1 MASVTTTLKML
12 DAMTPVMKNVAT
24 SINLTLSAMQDM
36 QKSMNKSFNTKS
48 VEAARKSIRQA
59 EASIKKLA
67 QEIENAKRRQ
77 EKFNQEV
84 RRGSKNISELGKNVL
99 VAFGAYSVLRQANSL
114 LGDMIK
120 RGINF
125 HALIQSSEIAFT
137 TMLGS
142 AEKAKKIIDDLY
154 SFALTTPF
162 QFPDL
167 LVAGRNLI
175 AFGMDARNVIPVL
188 KSIGDAAAATGGG
201 SAALNAIADA
211 FGAIQAS
218 GRLSMQEINRLSAHG
233 IPALQILANQAG
245 VSAEQMR
252 KAISAGA
259 IDANT
264 AIAAL
269 VTGIQE
275 GTSGIAGETSKMGG
289 MMINLKGTWEGAIDS
304 LKAAWRNA
312 GTEITEQHFVKLID
326 GVRWLTDVVRKI
338 PDVVGPVVDFLVMSA
353 QWIAEHY
360 AMLEP
365 ILYFLIGLFG
375 VLTFVIMGNI
385 AAWLGLN
392 AALLA
397 NPFFWIATLIAGLI
411 IWLIKLWKTNDEF
424 AIALVR
430 TWHNILNF
438 FDRIPAY
445 FWSFAEF
452 MMRPF
457 QWWAEKIGDIYDA
470 VINGIIKG
478 INTVLKLVNKITGSS
493 YELQAEFSIK
503 RVADAA
509 MLAVEAKR
517 NEAFRKALEKEQERE
532 RELQKFIDKR
542 QAKRLEAEA
551 AEAEKQRRRESVDY
565 TMTESMIGALNNLK
579 NLQFEDLEKV
589 NKVDSVGRI
598 EDTVEISSEDLK
610 MMRELAE
617 INAIQNFVTLQPSVN
632 LTHTGNIM
640 NGYDIETIKERITAS
655 LMEDI
660 AASAKQVL
668 NV

>member
-1 MASVTTTLKML
+1 MATVTSTLKMI
-12 DAMTPVMKNVAT
+12 DSMTPVLKSVT
-24 SINLTLSAMQDM
+24 SSINLTISAMRDM
-36 QKSMNKSFNTKS
+36 QGTMGKSFDSKAID
-48 VEAARKSIRQA
+48 AARKSVQRAEVAIR
-59 EASIKKLA
+59 EMTT
-67 QEIENAKRRQ
+67 EIERAEKTQNNLNNA
-77 EKFNQEV
+77 V
-84 RRGSKNISELGKNVL
+84 SRGTKGIEEFARGVLSAVGAFYALNKAKEL
-99 VAFGAYSVLRQANSL
+99 FS
-114 LGDMIK
+114 DMVK

-137 TMLGS
+137 TMLGN
-142 AEKAKKIIDDLY
+142 AEKAKNMIDDLY

-201 SAALNAIADA
+201 STALNSIADA

-245 VSAEQMR
+245 VSAEEMR

-275 GTSGIAGETSKMGG
+275 GTSGIAGETAKMGG

-312 GTEITEQHFVKLID
+312 GAEITEQHFTKLID
-326 GVRWLTDVVRKI
+326 GVRWLTDVVRQI
-338 PDVVGPVVDFLVMSA
+338 PNVVGPVVDFLVMAA
-353 QWIAEHY
+353 QWVTEHWS
-360 AMLEP
+360 LLQP
-365 ILYFLIGLFG
+365 ILYFLIGLFS
-375 VLTFVIMGNI
+375 VLTVVIMANI
-385 AAWLGLN
+385 AAWFGLN

-397 NPFFWIATLIAGLI
+397 NPFFWVATLVAGLI
-411 IWLIKLWKTNDEF
+411 VWLIKLWKTNDEF

-445 FWSFAEF
+445 FWSFAES
-452 MMRPF
+452 MMKPF
-457 QWWAEKIGDIYDA
+457 QWWADKVGDIYDA

-478 INTVLKLVNKITGSS
+478 INTVLSLINKITGSS

-509 MLAVEAKR
+509 MVAVEAKR
-517 NEAFRKALEKEQERE
+517 DEAFRKALEKEQERE
-532 RELQKFIDKR
+532 RELQKFIDRR

-565 TMTESMIGALNNLK
+565 TMTESMIGALDNLK
-579 NLQFEDLEKV
+579 SLQFGELEKV
-589 NKVDSVGRI
+589 NKVNSVGRI
-598 EDTVEISSEDLK
+598 EDTVDISSEDIKL
-610 MMRELAE
+610 MRELAE
-617 INAIQNFVTLQPSVN
+617 LKSIQNFVTLTPTVN
-632 LTHTGNIM
+632 VTTG
-640 NGYDIETIKERITAS
+640 DIRNDADIDTIIRRIEESLEREIVN
-655 LMEDI
+655 
-660 AASAKQVL
+660 SAQGVFG
-668 NV
+668 